1 MTEIIP
7 ETPAGFFALLLA
19 GAGALFGLLVV
30 WLTDQLIALWEA
42 RTHAPISPTKQRWLS
57 LAVPAGLVFIGYAGS
72 VLLGTVPLTGQTV
85 YQAGIA
91 ALAATGVKQA
101 AYAALE
107 SRAKPQVVT
116 NIGTQTNI
124 EHVDAADDVLLG
136 STQTEAPPARDPRQG
151 GTGGG
156 LV

>member
-42 RTHAPISPTKQRWLS
+42 RTHAPISDTKRRWIS
-57 LAVPAGLVFIGYAGS
+57 LGVPAGLVFIGYAGS
-72 VLLGTVPLTGQTV
+72 VLLGSVPLSGQTA

-91 ALAATGVKQA
+91 ALAATGVKQV
-101 AYAALE
+101 AYATVE
-107 SRAKPQVVT
+107 SRAKPASVT

-124 EHVDAADDVLLG
+124 SEVTTKRDLYMG
-136 STQTEAPPARDPRQG
+136 STVERDDDSESSK
-151 GTGGG
+151 
-156 LV
+156 